1 MPIYE
6 YRCINCDCSFEAFV
20 RPGDGGAQCP
30 DCHGSKLTR
39 EMSTFA
45 ARGSNG
51 DGVAAVAA
59 AIANSGAS
67 SGGGFTGGGG
77 CCGGGCG
84 CH

>member
-6 YRCINCDCSFEAFV
+6 YRCANCDRSFEAFL
-20 RPGDGGAQCP
+20 RPGDTSAQCP
-30 DCHGSKLTR
+30 HCHGSKLTR

-45 ARGSNG
+45 ARASNG
-51 DGVAAVAA
+51 DATAA
-59 AIANSGAS
+59 AASAMANSGTS
-67 SGGGFTGGGG
+67 NGGSFTGGG

>member
-6 YRCINCDCSFEAFV
+6 YRCTKCDRSFEVFV
-20 RPGDGGAQCP
+20 RPGDGSAQCP
-30 DCHGSKLTR
+30 LCHGSKLTR

-51 DGVAAVAA
+51 DGAA
-59 AIANSGAS
+59 ALASAMANSCAENGGSAS
-67 SGGGFTGGGG
+67 GG
-77 CCGGGCG
+77 CCGGGGCG

>member
-6 YRCINCDCSFEAFV
+6 YRCIDCDRSFEAFV
-20 RPGDGGAQCP
+20 RPGDGGTNCP
-30 DCHGSKLTR
+30 DCHSSKLTR

-45 ARGSNG
+45 ARGRNG
-51 DGVAAVAA
+51 DGADAVAA
-59 AIANSGAS
+59 AMANSGAS
-67 SGGGFTGGGG
+67 SGGGFTDGGG

>member
-6 YRCINCDCSFEAFV
+6 YRCANCDRSFEAFV

-30 DCHGSKLTR
+30 NCHGSKLTR

-51 DGVAAVAA
+51 DGAA
-59 AIANSGAS
+59 AAAAAMADSCAAN
-67 SGGGFTGGGG
+67 GGGSAGGG
-77 CCGGGCG
+77 CCGGGGCG

>member
-6 YRCINCDCSFEAFV
+6 YRCTNCDRSFEALV

-30 DCHGSKLTR
+30 LCHGSKLTR

-45 ARGSNG
+45 ARSSNG
-51 DGVAAVAA
+51 DGAAVAA
-59 AIANSGAS
+59 DAMANSGAANG
-67 SGGGFTGGGG
+67 SGTAGSG